1 MYVKVVWPAYILTTH
16 QLVCPIYLLIYLF
29 CFTCLL
35 SVLPVYS
42 TRWPS
47 MDTRKLE
54 ITFQIETARVVMLLN
69 IL

>member
-1 MYVKVVWPAYILTTH
+1 MFYFKMYVKVVWPAYILTTH

-42 TRWPS
+42 TR
-47 MDTRKLE
+47 
-54 ITFQIETARVVMLLN
+54 
-69 IL
+69 